1 MSCGSAGGLSQHLFN
16 SCVTCHV
23 AVHVR
28 AAAKQYASDSR
39 KRLQAMRGAEA
50 AAAAA
55 GGTAAVVPDAERIAA
70 AMPPAPSAI
79 TSHADPKPSAAA
91 PAEAAARQAAAADAP
106 EPMHQDE
113 ADAVEALLAA
123 ASGDIDTADDPG
135 QGGYN
140 VNATLSGVCC
150 KGSCCTRAS
159 AGHPG
164 LMTLPPP
171 LIYSCLT

>member
-1 MSCGSAGGLSQHLFN
+1 M
-16 SCVTCHV
+16 
-23 AVHVR
+23 HVR

-55 GGTAAVVPDAERIAA
+55 GGTAAVAPDAERIAA
-70 AMPPAPSAI
+70 AMPPAPSTIA
-79 TSHADPKPSAAA
+79 SHADPKPKAAA
-91 PAEAAARQAAAADAP
+91 LAEAAARQAAAADAP

-135 QGGYN
+135 QGGCSIN
-140 VNATLSGVCC
+140 TTLSGSC
-150 KGSCCTRAS
+150 KGSSCPGAS
-159 AGHPG
+159 FGHRG

-171 LIYSCLT
+171 LIYSRLT